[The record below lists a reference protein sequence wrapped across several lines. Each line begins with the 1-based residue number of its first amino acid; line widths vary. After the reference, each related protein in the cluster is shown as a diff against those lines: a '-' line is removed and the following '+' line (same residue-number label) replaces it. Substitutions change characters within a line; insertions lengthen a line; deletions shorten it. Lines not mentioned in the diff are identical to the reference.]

1 MITNRRIDLMKRRA
15 TLRIGRR
22 TSYGHFCAAVCLA
35 ASALGGCSSAPP
47 VTQTGFLSDYSRLS
61 PAGENRMRYQ
71 SASIVEYSSFIV
83 DPVQFRSESG
93 GLSREQRAEVAGY
106 FHDTLTQ
113 TLRNRGYTVT
123 DSSGT
128 ATARIR
134 VAITNI
140 NDSTW
145 WKKIHPASSLA
156 GAGRGG
162 ASMEGEI
169 IDSVSGK
176 QLAAVVQAAVGSQF
190 TIANFDTVSDIKNVI
205 DRWVMAACDRLDEL
219 RAGVR

>member
-1 MITNRRIDLMKRRA
+1 MQRRTAQRIARRISSG
-15 TLRIGRR
+15 IC
-22 TSYGHFCAAVCLA
+22 CAVFCLA
-35 ASALGGCSSAPP
+35 ASAPGGCSSAPP
-47 VTQTGFLSDYSRLS
+47 VTQTGFLSDYSKLS

-71 SASIVEYSSFIV
+71 SPSIVEYSSFII

-93 GLSREQRAEVAGY
+93 GLSREQRAEVASY
-106 FHDTLTQ
+106 FHETLTQ

-123 DSSGT
+123 DSSGVT
-128 ATARIR
+128 IARIR

-205 DRWVMAACDRLDEL
+205 DRWVMTACDRLDEL
-219 RAGVR
+219 RAGIP